1 MKMMVRRD
9 FPRKSAFLAAVFA
22 TSCLPSV
29 AFAEYHSSTDTAA
42 DVLDYIENERRAAR
56 ENRLSEAQEQLVRD
70 TAAMQAHLRQPMEAH
85 LKPLPT
91 AFEGDE
97 LFYDQVTGEFFARG
111 SVKVTE
117 IDNRR
122 VLSDEIKGNALTQD
136 VVVENEAHILQ
147 VTPDMAQVD
156 VRGWKLSY
164 NYGTGIGKIEDASGK
179 VNHQYVSGK
188 RIEVYPDKVIIHEGR
203 ATKCHAKTPDYSV
216 SAERIEIYPNDKIVF
231 YNSDLWL
238 KKTRVGHR
246 DKYTADLRPGHE
258 EAPPFPSVRYTKS
271 DGLIIEQDFA
281 FPVANRLDFIPTLL
295 VSTKEGVHGRA
306 ELRYGGRYGTL
317 SLQYGYWQDN
327 DDRWIRREP
336 SLHYEF
342 GYHFKD
348 APIGWGIEADHG
360 RWYNDG
366 IKSTHTYGKIG
377 VYHDPIPLGNGAAL
391 SFAADYS
398 VTKESYD
405 RSKISGFSW
414 SATLVKKFNDRLA
427 AYGKY
432 SYAQI
437 YAGNSLFYYD
447 VADYHRALYAGFSY
461 QLTERDRFVCGTA
474 YDIDRPTLGDV
485 DYYWYH
491 DMHCVQLVT
500 RYRAKR
506 DSWSVRLNF
515 TPW

>member
-1 MKMMVRRD
+1 MKMMVRRV
-9 FPRKSAFLAAVFA
+9 FPRKSALLAAVFA
-22 TSCLPSV
+22 ASCLPSA

-56 ENRLSEAQEQLVRD
+56 ENRLSEAQEQLVKD
-70 TAAMQAHLRQPMEAH
+70 TAAMQAHLRQPMEDH

-111 SVKVTE
+111 SVKITE

-136 VVVENEAHILQ
+136 VAVENEAHIVQ

-179 VNHQYVSGK
+179 VNRQYISSK
-188 RIEVYPDKVIIHEGR
+188 RIEVYPDKVILYEGR
-203 ATKCHAKTPDYSV
+203 ATKCSAKTPDYSV
-216 SAERIEIYPNDKIVF
+216 SAKRIEYYPNDKIVF
-231 YNSDLWL
+231 YDCDLWL

-246 DKYTADLRPGHE
+246 DKYTADIRPGQE
-258 EAPPFPSVRYTKS
+258 DTPPFPSVSYTKD
-271 DGLIIEQDFA
+271 DGLLITQDFA
-281 FPVANRLDFIPTLL
+281 LPIAKQIDFIPALL
-295 VSTKEGVHGRA
+295 LSTKDGVHGRA
-306 ELRYGGRYGTL
+306 EIRHSGAYGTL
-317 SLQYGYWQDN
+317 SLQYGYWQDS
-327 DDRWIRREP
+327 DDRWIRRAP

-348 APIGWGIEADHG
+348 APIGWGVEMDRGTWHNAG
-360 RWYNDG
+360 V
-366 IKSTHTYGKIG
+366 KSTHTYGKINI
-377 VYHDPIPLGNGAAL
+377 YHDPILLGGGASV
-391 SFAADYS
+391 SFATDYS
-398 VTKESYD
+398 VTKESYN
-405 RSKISGFSW
+405 RSKVSGLSW
-414 SATLVKKFNDRLA
+414 SATLLKKFNDRLTV
-427 AYGKY
+427 YGKY
-432 SYAQI
+432 SYAQL
-437 YAGNSLFYYD
+437 YAGNSLF
-447 VADYHRALYAGFSY
+447 DYNVSDYNRALYTGLSY
-461 QLTERDRFVCGTA
+461 QLTEHDRIVCGTA
-474 YDIDRPTLGDV
+474 YDLDRRTLGDV

-491 DMHCVQLVT
+491 DMHCVQLIT